1 MLHGIAIALLVVIA
15 YALLANAVR
24 PFQGGLGV

>member
-1 MLHGIAIALLVVIA
+1 MLHGIAIAVLVVIA

-24 PFQGGLGV
+24 PLHGGLGV